1 MSQKY
6 EWFVRL
12 PDRPDVLETR
22 LENRPLHVSHN
33 KPLMENGT
41 ITFGGPLL
49 SSQPTSMEEGLQ
61 KITGS
66 IHLIKARTEEEVW
79 ELVRDDPYAKLEVWD
94 LEKAEGDVHWG
105 WPIDEMGPAI
115 ALVAVPLNVMDCLEG
130 Q

>member
-94 LEKAEGDVHWG
+94 LEKAEDDASEN
-105 WPIDEMGPAI
+105 P
-115 ALVAVPLNVMDCLEG
+115 LVP
-130 Q
+130 QQTR